1 MKRAGRHDRMFH
13 ELKNEAKI
21 TILLHT
27 KSPLSIR
34 SAEGKLLAP
43 DLPDM
48 QCVKSRYQDKYTV
61 IIPGSSLKGV
71 VRTRYEKIVKL
82 FGGNCCNIFDH
93 NNACNKPVKLE
104 E

>member
-1 MKRAGRHDRMFH
+1 MFH

-71 VRTRYEKIVKL
+71 VRQWLAYLMNHTVDPAEYAAGQTAAPDPAADITQ
-82 FGGNCCNIFDH
+82 
-93 NNACNKPVKLE
+93 E
-104 E
+104 EGETNP

>member
-1 MKRAGRHDRMFH
+1 MFR

-34 SAEGKLLAP
+34 SAQGKLLDPA
-43 DLPDM
+43 LPDM
-48 QCVKSRYQDKYTV
+48 QCIRSRYQGKDTV

-71 VRTRYEKIVKL
+71 IRTRYEKIVKL
-82 FGGNCCNIFDH
+82 FGGECCNIFDH
-93 NNACNKPVKLE
+93 NNSCNKPANWKNKSY
-104 E
+104 